1 MSNAVA
7 TVAFLQGQAWAKA
20 PDGSLRPLTVGAV
33 LNDNEIIVTAEGAR
47 VELDIGGV
55 EPLIIYGGQEVA
67 MSRDMNPQTATS
79 ADEALLDDASVDQ
92 ALTILEQEGDLLEE
106 LEETA
111 AGDNAGGGSDGSSNF
126 VRLDRIAE
134 STEDQDFS
142 YNSSPEA
149 QAGQAASDGDYV
161 NRAPELADQVFG
173 TDEDTPL
180 TGQIIA
186 TDIEGDLLTY
196 ALAGGPANGSLQ
208 LNPATG
214 QFVFTPNANY
224 NGPDSFVVTVT
235 DSRGNSSTATITLN
249 VTPVNDIPVSADQ
262 NLVTDE
268 DTPVSGQIVASD
280 VENDTLSYSL
290 TGAPAN
296 GQLVLDPVTG
306 GFTYTPNANFNGS
319 DLFIVTI
326 SDGNGGSTTSTVTI
340 GVLPVNDL
348 PVSSD
353 QNLITP
359 EDTPID
365 GQVVASDVDGDSLN
379 YLVSAPAAS
388 GTVSLDP
395 TTGAFTY
402 TPNANFNG
410 SDFFIVTISDGNGG
424 TTTSRINIG
433 VTPVND
439 APVSSDQNLTTPE
452 DTPIDGQ
459 VVAGDVDG
467 DSLSYLVSAPAASG
481 TVTLDP
487 ATGAFTY
494 TPNANF
500 NGSDFFIVT
509 ISDGNGGTTTSRI
522 NIGVTPVNDAPVSS
536 DQNLTTPEDTPISGQ
551 VSASDVDGDSLSYV
565 VSGQPANGSVT
576 LNAATGTFTYTP
588 AANYNGSDS
597 FVVTISDGNGGT
609 TTSRINIGVTPVNDA
624 PVASNLNLVTP
635 ENIPV
640 NGQIS
645 ASDIDGDSLGYSL
658 NSAPVNGTVVLN
670 PATGSFTYTP
680 NTGYNGSDSF
690 TVTISDG
697 NGGTTTSLV
706 SIGVTP
712 VNVAPTAGD
721 LNLTTD
727 EDVPV
732 NGAISANDPDGDTL
746 SYSVTGS
753 PASGTVV
760 LNAATGTFTYTPNT
774 GYTGGDSFVVTI
786 SDGNGGTTT
795 STVTIGVNSTNDA
808 PVASNLNLTTDEDI
822 PVNGAVLASDPDSDP
837 LSFLVSANPTHG
849 SVILNPVTGTFT
861 YTPNTNYH
869 GSDSFVVSISDGKG
883 GVTTS
888 TVTIDV
894 NPINDAPVTA
904 DQNLTT
910 NENQAIPGTVSG
922 SDPDGDSLRFLLQTP
937 PGSGSLSLD
946 ILTGQFIYNPG
957 AGFTGTDSFVVRVT
971 DGNGGNALS
980 TITIGV
986 LPVNGTPDAV
996 DDAVSVRQDTS
1007 VTVAVKA
1014 NDTDPENDSLTV
1026 TGVTQG
1032 VHGSVVIDAVTG
1044 NPIYTPDAGYVGTDT
1059 FTYTISDGNGGTDT
1073 ASVTVTVTA
1082 NTAPVAVADS
1092 ITLFEGGVAT
1102 SLNGGATS
1110 LLANDTDA
1118 EGNPLTAIL
1127 VTGPAHGTLT
1137 LNADGTFS
1145 YIHDGSETTVD
1156 SFTYKVND
1164 GTVDGNTVTVN
1175 INITPVN
1182 ERPIAVDDFYTTAE
1196 DTPIVFDLA
1205 DWLLNDSDPDG
1216 DTISVFSASAV
1227 VNGTLSYVGGQLT
1240 FIPNAEYSGPAS
1252 FNYSIHDGHGNTATA
1267 TVHINVTNVDDPSVL
1282 LADVVNASEDTEAS
1296 GNVLSNDTDVDSP
1309 LQVVAFVM
1317 NGTGY
1322 SAGDLVSV
1330 PGIGSLTLQAS
1341 GAFTFTPVA
1350 NYNGPVPQITYTT
1363 NTGFSST
1370 LDITIDPVNDAPVAN
1385 NDSLATTQ
1393 NVALEINLA
1402 SLTANDTD
1410 IDGHTLTVFAA
1421 GAVTNGSLAYID
1433 GKLHFIPANNYTG
1446 PASFTYSITDGHGGT
1461 SSATVNISVTA
1472 APNVA
1477 PETNSVAASGNE
1489 DTLITINLTGS
1500 DSDGTVAGYVIK
1512 SLPVNGVLYSDAT
1525 MTTAIGVGDLVTG
1538 PVYFMPNANWNG
1550 STQFDY
1556 VARDNLGLEDATAA
1570 TASIT
1575 VNPVADAA
1583 VLGTG
1588 AGSVKEDTPAQSS
1601 AGGTLSITD
1610 PDAGEASFQPQTN
1623 TAGTY
1628 GNFSINAAGVWT
1640 YNINNSLSAVQQLKE
1655 GETKTETF
1663 TVSSI
1668 DGATTSVVITVR
1680 GTNDAPT
1687 ANADSATVAQG
1698 QVLTLTPLQLL
1709 ANDTDPDGD
1718 TLSILSVQDPVN
1730 GSVSIVGG
1738 NAVFTPTAGY
1748 SGPASFT
1755 YSVSDG
1761 QGGTATATVNIN
1773 VTAVNTPPDAI
1784 NDNPVGNATAT
1795 GLHAEYFG
1803 YRQGTDGLNL
1813 ASLDQVKNFIA
1824 TNSASATFT
1833 ATTLNY
1839 NMGNGFNNNLG
1850 FGTNLQTFLGSDAAS
1865 LSNDPAT
1872 TSDAIIRMS
1881 GFVELAAG
1889 TYNFRVLSDDGYQI
1903 KIDGVT
1909 VAEVASNQSA
1919 ATRIHPSFTLSISGL
1934 HTIEIVY
1941 WDQGYYAQ
1949 FTAELSNDGGLSY
1962 QPFNAFNSYK
1972 TASLVAVEDTPF
1984 TISAATLLA
1993 NDTDANSDTL
2003 SIVSVQGAVNGSVA
2017 LVGGNVVFTP
2027 AANYAGPASFT
2038 YTITDGKGGFDTAT
2052 VNLMVSPVNDAP
2064 VAANDN
2070 LIAASN
2076 QTLTIAPSTLVGND
2090 VDVDGDVLQIIAVN
2104 NAVNGTVSINSSGNI
2119 LFTPT
2124 SGYEGSASFTYTAR
2138 DDGGITT
2145 TATVNLAVGSASAP
2159 SVVVSKSLVAV
2170 AQGTGGT
2177 SVKFPIITKLVDT
2190 DGSETLSIKVS
2201 GVPTGLSFNA
2211 GTNLGGGV
2219 WQFTAADLPNLMLN
2233 LPGSYTTNSTN
2244 LTVQVTATE
2253 ANGGFTASTST
2264 VVNLKAAYTTVDLTT
2279 TESGNYTGSSASEN
2293 IQGGAG
2299 NNTINANN
2307 GNNIVRGGGGDDNL
2321 SAGSGTDIIYGGSGN
2336 DVINGGSGNDRLI
2349 GGAGNDTMSGG
2360 SSGENFVDV
2369 FAWSLGD
2376 QGTAGSPA
2384 VDTIQN
2390 FSTSAPGNN
2399 GTGGDVLD
2407 LRDLLQGES
2416 VGASNSAGNLADY
2429 LHFEISGSNT
2439 VIHISHTGGFNG
2451 DSHSVGSS
2459 FTSSATTQQIVLEG
2473 VNLQSLYSGATTDQ
2487 QIITQMLNNNKLIT
2501 D

>member
-20 PDGSLRPLTVGAV
+20 PDGSLRPLTLGAV

-92 ALTILEQEGDLLEE
+92 ALAILEQEGDLLEE

-111 AGDNAGGGSDGSSNF
+111 AGDNAGGGSDGNNSF
-126 VRLDRIAE
+126 VRLARIAE
-134 STEDQDFS
+134 STEEQDFS
-142 YNSSPEA
+142 YNSNNEV
-149 QAGQAASDGDYV
+149 QVGQTENDGDYV

-173 TDEDTPL
+173 TNEDTPL

-196 ALAGGPANGSLQ
+196 ALASGPANGSLQ
-208 LNPATG
+208 LNPTTG
-214 QFVFTPNANY
+214 QFVFTPDANY

-249 VTPVNDIPVSADQ
+249 VAPVNDNPVSADQ
-262 NLVTDE
+262 NLITDE

-296 GQLVLDPVTG
+296 GQLVLDP
-306 GFTYTPNANFNGS
+306 
-319 DLFIVTI
+319 I
-326 SDGNGGSTTSTVTI
+326 
-340 GVLPVNDL
+340 
-348 PVSSD
+348 
-353 QNLITP
+353 
-359 EDTPID
+359 
-365 GQVVASDVDGDSLN
+365 
-379 YLVSAPAAS
+379 
-388 GTVSLDP
+388 
-395 TTGAFTY
+395 TGAFTY

-439 APVSSDQNLTTPE
+439 VPVSSDQNLTTPE
-452 DTPIDGQ
+452 DTPINGQ
-459 VVAGDVDG
+459 VVASDVDG
-467 DSLSYLVSAPAASG
+467 DSLGYLVSSPAASGTVTLDPATGAFTYTPNANFNGSDFFIVTISDGNGGTTTSRINIGVTPVNDVPVSSDQNLTTPEDTPINGQVVASDVDGDSLGYLVSSPAASGTVTLDPATGAFTYTPNANFNGSDFFIVTISDGNGGTTTSRINIGVTPVNDVPVSSDQNLTTPEDTPINGQVVASDVDGDSLGYLVSSPAASG

-522 NIGVTPVNDAPVSS
+522 NIGVTPVNDAPVANNL
-536 DQNLTTPEDTPISGQ
+536 NLTTPENTPVNGQ
-551 VSASDVDGDSLSYV
+551 ISASDVDGDSLSYV
-565 VSGQPANGSVT
+565 TQTSPSNGTVSI
-576 LNAATGTFTYTP
+576 NATTGAFVYTP
-588 AANYNGSDS
+588 GAGYTGSDS
-597 FVVTISDGNGGT
+597 FVIRISDGNGGT
-609 TTSRINIGVTPVNDA
+609 TTSVVTIGVTPVAPPANNA
-624 PVASNLNLVTP
+624 PVAS
-635 ENIPV
+635 
-640 NGQIS
+640 
-645 ASDIDGDSLGYSL
+645 
-658 NSAPVNGTVVLN
+658 
-670 PATGSFTYTP
+670 
-680 NTGYNGSDSF
+680 
-690 TVTISDG
+690 
-697 NGGTTTSLV
+697 
-706 SIGVTP
+706 
-712 VNVAPTAGD
+712 D
-721 LNLTTD
+721 LALTTD

-732 NGAISANDPDGDTL
+732 NGAISASDSDGDSL
-746 SYSVTGS
+746 SYTVSS
-753 PASGTVV
+753 APASGVVV
-760 LNAATGTFTYTPNT
+760 LNPATGTFTYTPNSNYS
-774 GYTGGDSFVVTI
+774 GNDSFVVTV
-786 SDGNGGTTT
+786 SDGKGGTTT
-795 STVTIGVNSTNDA
+795 STVTIGVS
-808 PVASNLNLTTDEDI
+808 
-822 PVNGAVLASDPDSDP
+822 
-837 LSFLVSANPTHG
+837 
-849 SVILNPVTGTFT
+849 
-861 YTPNTNYH
+861 
-869 GSDSFVVSISDGKG
+869 
-883 GVTTS
+883 
-888 TVTIDV
+888 
-894 NPINDAPVTA
+894 PINDAPTA
-904 DQNLTT
+904 NNDTAVV
-910 NENQAIPGTVSG
+910 NE
-922 SDPDGDSLRFLLQTP
+922 
-937 PGSGSLSLD
+937 
-946 ILTGQFIYNPG
+946 
-957 AGFTGTDSFVVRVT
+957 
-971 DGNGGNALS
+971 GG
-980 TITIGV
+980 
-986 LPVNGTPDAV
+986 
-996 DDAVSVRQDTS
+996 S
-1007 VTVAVKA
+1007 VTVAVRG
-1014 NDTDPENDSLTV
+1014 NDTDPENDPLTV
-1026 TGVTQG
+1026 IGVTQG
-1032 VHGSVVIDAVTG
+1032 ANGSVVIDAVTG
-1044 NPIYTPDAGYVGTDT
+1044 NPIYTPNAGFSGNDS
-1059 FTYTISDGNGGTDT
+1059 FTYTIQEPSG
-1073 ASVTVTVTA
+1073 
-1082 NTAPVAVADS
+1082 
-1092 ITLFEGGVAT
+1092 ET
-1102 SLNGGATS
+1102 SSA
-1110 LLANDTDA
+1110 
-1118 EGNPLTAIL
+1118 
-1127 VTGPAHGTLT
+1127 
-1137 LNADGTFS
+1137 
-1145 YIHDGSETTVD
+1145 
-1156 SFTYKVND
+1156 
-1164 GTVDGNTVTVN
+1164 TVN
-1175 INITPVN
+1175 V
-1182 ERPIAVDDFYTTAE
+1182 
-1196 DTPIVFDLA
+1196 
-1205 DWLLNDSDPDG
+1205 
-1216 DTISVFSASAV
+1216 V
-1227 VNGTLSYVGGQLT
+1227 VNA
-1240 FIPNAEYSGPAS
+1240 NA
-1252 FNYSIHDGHGNTATA
+1252 
-1267 TVHINVTNVDDPSVL
+1267 PSVL
-1282 LADVVNASEDTEAS
+1282 LQDLNSGPEDNDVT
-1296 GNVLSNDTDVDSP
+1296 GNVLTNDTDPDDTLTVTSF
-1309 LQVVAFVM
+1309 QVAGLGNF
-1317 NGTGY
+1317 
-1322 SAGDLVSV
+1322 SAGQTATIAGV
-1330 PGIGSLTLQAS
+1330 GSLLLNGDGSYLFEPEANWH
-1341 GAFTFTPVA
+1341 GA
-1350 NYNGPVPQITYTT
+1350 VPQVTYTT

-1370 LDITIDPVNDAPVAN
+1370 LDITVTAVPDAPVAVDDFYTINEDDVWSTPISAPGVLANDFDPDGDSVRVFSFSNAANGTLSVVGGNLVFTPTAEFSGTASFDYFITDDKGGVDKGTVFINVVAVDDPTLAIDDFNTVAEGNNATGNVLTNDVDPDTTPQVASFVINGTTYNANESVNLAGVGTFTLLANGDYTFVPADINFNGAVPTVTYTTDTGASADLNITLTPVNDAPVAVDDTFTITMN
-1385 NDSLATTQ
+1385 TTLSLPMP
-1393 NVALEINLA
+1393 LA
-1402 SLTANDTD
+1402 ILVANDTD
-1410 IDGHTLTVFAA
+1410 VDNDALRVTTVTSESNGTLQVIGGNLVFTPTP
-1421 GAVTNGSLAYID
+1421 G
-1433 GKLHFIPANNYTG
+1433 FTG
-1446 PASFTYSITDGHGGT
+1446 VASFTYIVTDDKGGFD
-1461 SSATVNISVTA
+1461 SGRVNINVVA
-1472 APNVA
+1472 APNQE
-1477 PETNSVAASGNE
+1477 PETDALNVTGAE
-1489 DTLITINLTGS
+1489 DTLVIINLAGT
-1500 DSDGTVAGYVIK
+1500 DSDGSVAGYVIK
-1512 SLPVNGVLYSDAT
+1512 SLPANGTLYSDAA
-1525 MTTAIGVGDLVTG
+1525 MTTVIAAGDLVTG
-1538 PVYFMPNANWNG
+1538 PVYFMPAANWNG
-1550 STQFDY
+1550 TTGFSYAT
-1556 VARDNLGLEDATAA
+1556 RDDEGAEDATPADV
-1570 TASIT
+1570 TINVT
-1575 VNPVADAA
+1575 PVADPA

-1588 AGSVKEDTPAQSS
+1588 SGSVKEDTPAQTS
-1601 AGGTLSITD
+1601 ASGTLSIVD
-1610 PDAGEASFQPQTN
+1610 PDTGEASFNTQTN

-1628 GNFSINAAGVWT
+1628 GNFSITSAGVWT
-1640 YNINNSLSAVQQLKE
+1640 YNINNSLPAVQQLKE
-1655 GETKTETF
+1655 GESRTETF
-1663 TVSSI
+1663 AVTSL
-1668 DGATTSVVITVR
+1668 DGTSTSVTITVT
-1680 GTNDAPT
+1680 GTNDLPVAS
-1687 ANADSATVAQG
+1687 ADNASVVQG
-1698 QVLTLTPLQLL
+1698 QVLTLTPAELL
-1709 ANDTDPDGD
+1709 GNDTDPDGD
-1718 TLSILSVQDPVN
+1718 TLSIESVQGAVN
-1730 GSVSIVGG
+1730 GSVVVQGG
-1738 NAVFTPTAGY
+1738 NVVFTPTAGY

-1755 YSVSDG
+1755 YTISDG
-1761 QGGTATATVNIN
+1761 KGGTATAQVNIN
-1773 VTAVNTPPDAI
+1773 VTPVNTPPDAV
-1784 NDNPVGNATAT
+1784 NDNPAGGATST

-1813 ASLDQVKNFIA
+1813 ASLGQVKNFI
-1824 TNSASATFT
+1824 SARPADATFT

-1839 NMGNGFNNNLG
+1839 NPGSAFNNNLG
-1850 FGTNLQTFLGSDAAS
+1850 NGTNLQAFLGSDAAS

-1919 ATRIHPSFTLSISGL
+1919 ATRIHPSFTLSTSGL

-2090 VDVDGDVLQIIAVN
+2090 VDVDGDALQIIAVN
-2104 NAVNGTVSINSSGNI
+2104 NAVNGTVNINSSGNI

-2253 ANGGFTASTST
+2253 ANGGFTATTST